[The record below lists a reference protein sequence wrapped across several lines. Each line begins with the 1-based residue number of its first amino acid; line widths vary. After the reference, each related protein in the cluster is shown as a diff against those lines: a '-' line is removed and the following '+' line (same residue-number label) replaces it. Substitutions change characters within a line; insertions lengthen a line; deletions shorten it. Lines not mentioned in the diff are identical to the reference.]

1 MIGVTSFNKW
11 PEIAAKFPVE
21 LHKVVVQVTEFVGKT
36 AYDACPKDTGFLA
49 SSIYTVTSEGSTYG
63 QTNGPAPGDSYLLP
77 EGPEVS
83 DPFTGYV
90 GVAASYGIFVEMGT
104 RFMPA
109 QPYFYPAVEEGRVRL
124 DATLSVFESFLKV

>member
-1 MIGVTSFNKW
+1 MIGVTGFNHW
-11 PEIAAKFPVE
+11 GEIAAKFPVE

-49 SSIYTVTSEGSTYG
+49 SSIYTSTSEGSTYG
-63 QTNGPAPGDSYLLP
+63 QTNGPAQGDAYLLP

-90 GVAASYGIFVEMGT
+90 GVAANYAAWVNYGT
-104 RFMPA
+104 RFQAAQVFWEPA
-109 QPYFYPAVEEGRVRL
+109 IDEGRVRL
-124 DATLSVFESFLKV
+124 DAALSVFESFLKV